1 MLSLSQPTERQVM
14 RPCQGWD
21 LEGHLESQ
29 NPSLLAAQIGNQG
42 TNVGNWKG
50 PCPLGSYEPAV
61 NRSFSQS
68 PHPNPRLINE
78 NEVKQWR
85 DQAEKFRKGEGLCLN
100 PPPAPHPPLPGPG
113 SPPLLLLLYFFFSFK
128 CTILSLSKKIF
139 FGHITGH
146 VGS

>member
-1 MLSLSQPTERQVM
+1 MLSLSQPIERQVM

-21 LEGHLESQ
+21 LERHLESQ
-29 NPSLLAAQIGNQG
+29 NPSLLAAQIGDQG
-42 TNVGNWKG
+42 TNVGDWKV
-50 PCPLGSYEPAV
+50 PCPLGSYEPTV
-61 NRSFSQS
+61 NRSFSQP

-100 PPPAPHPPLPGPG
+100 PPPAPHPPLPTPG
-113 SPPLLLLLYFFFSFK
+113 SSHLLHFFLSFK
-128 CTILSLSKKIF
+128 CIIFVLSKKIF